1 MINAGIPLTNLD
13 AIKAARAV
21 SLMTNNTMSEVYNIE
36 ADEPPTASA
45 SPSKDSISNPNILR
59 DIESL
64 IEQMEQNQAKQNE
77 NMIKNIEGLL
87 GSLLKKV
94 NSAPSSHGS
103 IEQLRVKSPIPQL
116 KRSNKE
122 IYELKS
128 FINDHIQ
135 EINPDFTRQLQT
147 EMRESEQ
154 TVMGN
159 DIRNF
164 VEQEMHVQQLEE
176 QFEQMGSKPN
186 LNHDNLLLISM
197 EENKT
202 DIETSTE
209 QESSSV
215 SQYSEA
221 LDDVFHSETLGQPK
235 NQNDNENSI
244 EEIEKWLE
252 NIMQTADEMTPE
264 NLLALNN
271 ATLSHV
277 KRNSVESARQKG
289 ASSRQSSSF
298 QSVGDYHTSNS
309 TQDMSYVLDTLDKES
324 HDLYLS
330 ELNSSSNHESNMIIQ
345 NEHTIEIKEKTN
357 PETTESTIYDINV
370 SLNANQRSE
379 EVVNEFSS
387 KINETAANKVSTPIE
402 SASLQNSITESFD
415 IENIN
420 LNAEKEPLSTNNLIV
435 STNKSSED
443 NELILS
449 TEDDSESKS
458 IVSEHDGTIRFS
470 INQGQYTRTV
480 ARYYKKIL
488 RQRKKAQKSAQ
499 LLLLKKL
506 NGNNDLISNIGPA
519 LTTSVPPND
528 INNGIHK
535 EHLHNKLDTNVQLLV
550 VPSESVIHEKEAV
563 TIVNNQENTQAVMIK
578 LKHRSS
584 SSSSNSDSTTL
595 ANITPLD
602 SPDSSSP
609 KIGQQ
614 SQLSDLVENTQ
625 KLIKQMKEEI
635 NSDILT
641 FASGE
646 SEEEYSSIEDKSD
659 EWTDDVSDEEIF
671 EDSYM
676 SNFEE
681 DERDVTPIMFDAEE
695 NGVAT
700 INTETAQQDIEVL
713 GLKNEAP
720 VIDIQNHLDNS
731 AQDINIEDLLDSEK
745 PPNDIESMPK
755 ESVKTSTKVSENT
768 FIENVNQEAQIQQII
783 QTVRNAEIMFELED
797 NENFQEN
804 VVEIPL
810 EVNTVHVAAQIVDD
824 LVIASVEDIKIETTT
839 ETTTLTPSVEVVND
853 KNIDEGVT
861 IKDNAEYEVVSNE
874 IIQTDVIAA
883 VVANEV
889 EKIPG
894 PDKTKH
900 FQETI
905 SNTTNTSPEDELNMV
920 QTSVHNLLEDLYD
933 SEQNDTNLTNN
944 DPKAKINPKQGKPV
958 IEKKRKSSLEI
969 NSNTQKSSS
978 NTPSKQNNN
987 QKKVQQDL
995 NISKSTKI
1003 VTRKASLDS
1012 QNNQKSTMDTRKK
1025 SLPIGNFRSPFVS
1038 NVSKIQSQLLTKTAT
1053 VSQPKT
1059 TKVEQSK
1066 APANKSGSVATFASK
1081 LSKLISPTASSSKN
1095 SSPKS
1100 AVTNNSSNSSTQAGP
1115 STSRLPVPIETK
1127 IPKKKYHETCFSDD
1141 YQTTDDEDERN
1152 KASSVHVPVRTLIKA
1167 SNFDYQIETAEPET
1181 LEVSMKHPKISHL

>member
-13 AIKAARAV
+13 AIKAKRAV
-21 SLMTNNTMSEVYNIE
+21 SLMTNNTSSEVYNIE

-235 NQNDNENSI
+235 NPNDNENSI

-324 HDLYLS
+324 HELYLS
-330 ELNSSSNHESNMIIQ
+330 ELNSSPNHESNMIIQ
-345 NEHTIEIKEKTN
+345 NEQTIEIKEKEN
-357 PETTESTIYDINV
+357 PETTESTIYNINV

-379 EVVNEFSS
+379 EVVNELARS
-387 KINETAANKVSTPIE
+387 KINETAANRVSTPIE
-402 SASLQNSITESFD
+402 SASVQNSKTESFD

-420 LNAEKEPLSTNNLIV
+420 LNTEKEPLSTNNSIV
-435 STNKSSED
+435 STNKSAEE
-443 NELILS
+443 NELILT

-458 IVSEHDGTIRFS
+458 IVSEHDGIRFS

-506 NGNNDLISNIGPA
+506 NTNNDLIPNIGPA

-528 INNGIHK
+528 IRFVNNAT
-535 EHLHNKLDTNVQLLV
+535 HNKLDTNVQLLV

-563 TIVNNQENTQAVMIK
+563 TIVNNQENTDAVMIK

-595 ANITPLD
+595 ANITPFD

-609 KIGQQ
+609 KVGQQ

-646 SEEEYSSIEDKSD
+646 SEEEYSSIDDKSD

-681 DERDVTPIMFDAEE
+681 DERDATPVMFDAEE
-695 NGVAT
+695 NGIAT
-700 INTETAQQDIEVL
+700 INNETAQQDIDVL

-731 AQDINIEDLLDSEK
+731 AHDINTEDLLYSEK
-745 PPNDIESMPK
+745 PPNDIESTPK
-755 ESVKTSTKVSENT
+755 EGVKTSTKVSENT

-810 EVNTVHVAAQIVDD
+810 EVNTVYAAAQIVDD

-839 ETTTLTPSVEVVND
+839 ETTTPSVEVVND
-853 KNIDEGVT
+853 KNIDDGGT
-861 IKDNAEYEVVSNE
+861 IADNAEYEVVSNE
-874 IIQTDVIAA
+874 IIQTDVIAP
-883 VVANEV
+883 VVENEV
-889 EKIPG
+889 EKIPS

-905 SNTTNTSPEDELNMV
+905 SNTTNTSPEDEPNMV
-920 QTSVHNLLEDLYD
+920 QTSVHNILEEYD
-933 SEQNDTNLTNN
+933 SEQNDINLTNN
-944 DPKAKINPKQGKPV
+944 DSKTKINHKQGKTV

-1038 NVSKIQSQLLTKTAT
+1038 NVSKIQSQLLTKTTT

-1059 TKVEQSK
+1059 AKVEQSK

-1100 AVTNNSSNSSTQAGP
+1100 AVTNNSSNSSIQAGP

-1152 KASSVHVPVRTLIKA
+1152 KASSIHVPVRTLIKA
-1167 SNFDYQIETAEPET
+1167 SNFDNQIETAEPET